1 MVDMLSAEE
10 KRAIELLE
18 KLERLKHNQD
28 FKHVITEHFSKVYAL
43 EVLEGLHQ
51 FSANSDAYNEKVR
64 QLDAISM
71 FNQFLVNLENEG
83 QIARENERFLSKI
96 PDEDF

>member
-1 MVDMLSAEE
+1 MLNAEE
-10 KRAIELLE
+10 KRNIELLD

-28 FKHVITEHFSKVYAL
+28 FKFVITEHYSKAYAL

-51 FSANSDAYNEKVR
+51 FPRNSDAYDEKVR

-71 FNQFLVNLENEG
+71 FSQFLTNIENDG
-83 QIARENERFLSKI
+83 QIAKDNERFLSKI
-96 PDEDF
+96 PDEDNY

>member
-1 MVDMLSAEE
+1 MLNAEE
-10 KRAIELLE
+10 KRNIELLD

-28 FKHVITEHFSKVYAL
+28 FKHVITEHFSKVFAL

-51 FSANSDAYNEKVR
+51 FPQNSAAYDEKVR

-71 FNQFLVNLENEG
+71 FNQFLTNIENDG
-83 QIARENERFLSKI
+83 QIAKDNERFLSKI
-96 PDEDF
+96 PDEDNY